1 MPKLEPYNK
10 LSKGFDVRLIIY
22 YLALVVIGWITI
34 YSTCYIPD
42 GSTPFFDF
50 GQPYGKQ
57 MLWIGTSFFLA
68 TVILLIDSGIIQHYA
83 YFFYLFC
90 LFLMILVLFIG
101 AEINGAKSWIKIG
114 SFSIQPTEFMKVATA
129 LALAKFMQEGKTE
142 SQRRNV
148 WIVQFALIFI
158 PVIVALLQHDA
169 GSALVFFSFIIL
181 FYREGFSAEFLVL
194 GIIAAIL
201 AFITLKF
208 NETYSLALITA
219 VFIGFMIANRTKKKK
234 MRRNVIVYVACIVFV
249 FSVNFLYEHGFEP
262 HQKQRI
268 DTILG
273 KTSDPLGADFNLNHV
288 NIGLSKKFL
297 AHFERLANK
306 YEGVINMSLTE
317 MKEEKF
323 IEKII
328 RQLHAKIS
336 AKGRK
341 TDAFL
346 DDDEIDQLFF
356 LPGSLV
362 EFFKQNRKFR
372 ELFDDIFFLNAEI
385 AKKEKEISNMKKEAL
400 EQFKQA
406 NQTNKKNSVET
417 EMAFAALFGNGIS
430 I

>member
-42 GSTPFFDF
+42 GSTPIFDF

-57 MLWIGTSFFLA
+57 MMWIGTSFFLA

-273 KTSDPLGADFNLNHV
+273 KTSDPLGADFNLNQSKIAIGSGGLFGKGYLKGTQTKLNFVPEQSTDFIFCAIGEEWGFFGTLVVFGLFGALIFRILKLSEKQRNPFVRYYGYGIAGIIAFHFFI
-288 NIGLSKKFL
+288 NIGMTTGLLPIIGIPLPFIS
-297 AHFERLANK
+297 
-306 YEGVINMSLTE
+306 YGGSSLWAFTI
-317 MKEEKF
+317 MLFCF
-323 IEKII
+323 IK
-328 RQLHAKIS
+328 
-336 AKGRK
+336 
-341 TDAFL
+341 
-346 DDDEIDQLFF
+346 
-356 LPGSLV
+356 
-362 EFFKQNRKFR
+362 
-372 ELFDDIFFLNAEI
+372 LND
-385 AKKEKEISNMKKEAL
+385 N
-400 EQFKQA
+400 
-406 NQTNKKNSVET
+406 
-417 EMAFAALFGNGIS
+417 
-430 I
+430 

>member
-57 MLWIGTSFFLA
+57 MMWIGTSFFLA

-114 SFSIQPTEFMKVATA
+114 NFSIQPTEFMKVATA

-273 KTSDPLGADFNLNHV
+273 KTSDPLGADFNLNQSKIAIGSGGFFGKGYLHGTQTKLNFV
-288 NIGLSKKFL
+288 PEQSTDFIFCAIGEEWGFLGSCFLGYLFLSLIIRILRLSEKQRNPYTRYYGYGIAGIIAFHFFINIGMTIGLVPIIGIPLPFIS
-297 AHFERLANK
+297 
-306 YEGVINMSLTE
+306 YGGSSLWAFTT
-317 MKEEKF
+317 MLF
-323 IEKII
+323 IFIK
-328 RQLHAKIS
+328 
-336 AKGRK
+336 
-341 TDAFL
+341 
-346 DDDEIDQLFF
+346 
-356 LPGSLV
+356 
-362 EFFKQNRKFR
+362 
-372 ELFDDIFFLNAEI
+372 LND
-385 AKKEKEISNMKKEAL
+385 N
-400 EQFKQA
+400 
-406 NQTNKKNSVET
+406 
-417 EMAFAALFGNGIS
+417 
-430 I
+430 

>member
-273 KTSDPLGADFNLNHV
+273 KTSDPLGADFNLNQSKIAIGSGGLFGKGYLKGTQTKLNFVPEQSTDFIFCAIGEEWGFFGTLVVFGLFGALIFRILKLSEKQRNPFVRYYGYGIAGIIAFHFFI
-288 NIGLSKKFL
+288 NIGMTTGLLPIIGIPLPFIS
-297 AHFERLANK
+297 
-306 YEGVINMSLTE
+306 YGGSSLWAFTI
-317 MKEEKF
+317 MLFCF
-323 IEKII
+323 IK
-328 RQLHAKIS
+328 
-336 AKGRK
+336 
-341 TDAFL
+341 
-346 DDDEIDQLFF
+346 
-356 LPGSLV
+356 
-362 EFFKQNRKFR
+362 
-372 ELFDDIFFLNAEI
+372 LND
-385 AKKEKEISNMKKEAL
+385 N
-400 EQFKQA
+400 
-406 NQTNKKNSVET
+406 
-417 EMAFAALFGNGIS
+417 
-430 I
+430 

>member
-114 SFSIQPTEFMKVATA
+114 NFSIQPTEFMKVATA

-273 KTSDPLGADFNLNHV
+273 KTSDPLGADFNLNQSKIAIGSGGLFGKGYLKGTQTKLNFVPEQSTDFIFCAIGEEWGFFGTLVVFGLFGALIFRILKLSEKQRNPFVRYYGYGIAGIIAFHFFI
-288 NIGLSKKFL
+288 NIGMTTGLLPIIGIPLPFIS
-297 AHFERLANK
+297 
-306 YEGVINMSLTE
+306 YGGSSLWAFTI
-317 MKEEKF
+317 MLFCF
-323 IEKII
+323 IK
-328 RQLHAKIS
+328 
-336 AKGRK
+336 
-341 TDAFL
+341 
-346 DDDEIDQLFF
+346 
-356 LPGSLV
+356 
-362 EFFKQNRKFR
+362 
-372 ELFDDIFFLNAEI
+372 LND
-385 AKKEKEISNMKKEAL
+385 N
-400 EQFKQA
+400 
-406 NQTNKKNSVET
+406 
-417 EMAFAALFGNGIS
+417 
-430 I
+430 